1 MAVANT
7 SDMGEIILASAQR
20 APWGWALL
28 ASVVLALVKGWP
40 VLTRI
45 ANERE
50 TGLLSQRAA
59 DMDKMSEKIAVL
71 EARIEK
77 QRADYEAQLGI
88 HRHRANNIAACLDAL
103 LLMLELRPDRV
114 PDAVARIKQMRAEQT
129 VAEASEKGAV
139 AGARIVAAG
148 PDAAA

>member
-1 MAVANT
+1 
-7 SDMGEIILASAQR
+7 MGEIIAASVER

-28 ASVVLALVKGWP
+28 GSVILAMVKGWP
-40 VLTRI
+40 VLRRI
-45 ANERE
+45 GNERE
-50 TGLLSQRAA
+50 TGLLAARAA
-59 DMDKMSEKIAVL
+59 DMDEMRDRIATL
-71 EARIEK
+71 ESRIEK
-77 QRADYEAQLGI
+77 QRVDYEAQLGI

-148 PDAAA
+148 PDSFTT